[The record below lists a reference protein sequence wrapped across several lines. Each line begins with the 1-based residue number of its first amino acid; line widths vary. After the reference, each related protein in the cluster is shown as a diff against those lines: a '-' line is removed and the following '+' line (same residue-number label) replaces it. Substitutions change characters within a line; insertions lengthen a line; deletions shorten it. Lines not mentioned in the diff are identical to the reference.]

1 MKRRPSSAG
10 SQPVQPQLAV
20 ARFMNLFLLSPSF
33 RHRMAIGSACMWR
46 SVTCIAYYK
55 CRQVSMQILLLGS
68 NMRTTC
74 TCRQFRD
81 AQCTQHDRRSQYQEI
96 CLRNAPLKR
105 DERYVTCVKGLRPGC
120 KCDIQS
126 SLKFH
131 GFYNQPFYIHFSQ
144 QEFRESNLSSVHA
157 QLSQQS
163 MTKRDTVDKFA

>member
-33 RHRMAIGSACMWR
+33 GHRMAIGSACMRR

-68 NMRTTC
+68 NMRTTR
-74 TCRQFRD
+74 RQFRD

-96 CLRNAPLKR
+96 CLRNGLLKR
-105 DERYVTCVKGLRPGC
+105 DEGYVTCVKGLGPGC
-120 KCDIQS
+120 KCDVQS
-126 SLKFH
+126 NLKFH
-131 GFYNQPFYIHFSQ
+131 GFYNQPFYTHFSQ

-163 MTKRDTVDKFA
+163 MTKRDIVDKFA